1 MGGAQRDCS
10 LGEGVYFSPEDYI
23 GFRRRLMIWL
33 VDLIVVCMLWVMIK
47 IVSFGLTDGQDMTPD
62 FVWQFC
68 AWAYL
73 TVLRS
78 SPVRTVGYWVTGARI
93 VNLQGTRPSVF
104 RMTYRLM
111 LNLYSPFN
119 ILYDLLWVG
128 VDQDHQSLT
137 DRFAGTCV
145 VRKNSR
151 PVGRSEIHLAYYTAL
166 SVLYFYPCVI
176 PPRETVKMNAPVAV
190 GET

>member
-1 MGGAQRDCS
+1 MAGARRDCS

-23 GFRRRLMIWL
+23 GFRRRLVIWL
-33 VDLIVVCMLWVMIK
+33 VDLIVVCMLGALIK
-47 IVSFGLTDGQDMTPD
+47 IVSVGLTDQQDMTSD

-78 SPVRTVGYWVTGARI
+78 SRVRTVGYWVTGARI

-145 VRKNSR
+145 VRKNSQ
-151 PVGRSEIHLAYYTAL
+151 PAGRSEIHLAYYTAL
-166 SVLYFYPCVI
+166 FFIYFYPCVVR
-176 PPRETVKMNAPVAV
+176 PREVIKMNVPEAV
-190 GET
+190 CET

>member
-1 MGGAQRDCS
+1 MAGARRDCS

-23 GFRRRLMIWL
+23 GFRRRLVIWL
-33 VDLIVVCMLWVMIK
+33 VDLIVVCMLGALIK
-47 IVSFGLTDGQDMTPD
+47 FVSVDLTDDQDMTPD

-93 VNLQGTRPSVF
+93 VTLQGTRPSVF
-104 RMTYRLM
+104 RMTYRLL

-119 ILYDLLWVG
+119 ILFDMLWIS

-145 VRKNSR
+145 VRKNSQ
-151 PVGRSEIHLAYYTAL
+151 PAGRSEIHLAYYTAL
-166 SVLYFYPCVI
+166 FFIYFYPCVVR
-176 PPRETVKMNAPVAV
+176 PREVIKMNVPEAV
-190 GET
+190 CET